1 VDQLQLREGRWVIV
15 GLEGR
20 GGSLR
25 TVLMPALCKDL
36 LDHRLNDSGVEE
48 GKVFRRILKNGRLQ
62 DPGVTAYVVWDVVKR
77 CAKNGGIDHLS
88 PHDMRRSC
96 ARFCHEPGG
105 ELERIKFLL
114 GSFLNTNDGVLYR
127 MQAKAERSSQRSIPN
142 LAHVTSVLWTYELPS
157 DKAAYRGLFL
167 LF

>member
-1 VDQLQLREGRWVIV
+1 
-15 GLEGR
+15 
-20 GGSLR
+20 
-25 TVLMPALCKDL
+25 MPALCKDL

-62 DPGVTAYVVWDVVKR
+62 DPDVTAHIVWAVVKR

-105 ELERIKFLL
+105 ELEQIKFLL
-114 GSFLNTNDGVLYR
+114 GHSSVQTT
-127 MQAKAERSSQRSIPN
+127 ERYIGCKQKLREAVTIDSKSRSRDIR
-142 LAHVTSVLWTYELPS
+142 AV
-157 DKAAYRGLFL
+157 D
-167 LF
+167 